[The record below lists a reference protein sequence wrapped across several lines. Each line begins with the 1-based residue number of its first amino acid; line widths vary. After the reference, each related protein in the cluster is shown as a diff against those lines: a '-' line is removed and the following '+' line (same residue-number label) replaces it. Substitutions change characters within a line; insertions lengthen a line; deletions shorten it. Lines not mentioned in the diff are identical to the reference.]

1 MNVLRLTIVTL
12 ILSAV
17 TIILL
22 PVHLIALLLSHHR
35 FKRVA
40 WAHKIAQ
47 NIPMIW
53 HRAACW
59 SIGLKIQKIGACSAH
74 RPIMIAANHA
84 SWLDIVILG
93 ATAPVSFIAKS
104 DVASWPIFGQLA
116 YLQRTIFVDRS
127 RRQNTG
133 AKVTEIAE
141 RMKAGDIIVLFPEGT
156 TSDGNY
162 ILPFKSALFGAVQKA
177 QDDFETHA
185 ITVQPVAIVYQSAH
199 GLPLGRA
206 NRDLLSW
213 PGDTELLPHLKN
225 VILEGSI
232 GVDVIFT
239 EPITFHEDMAR
250 TAIAKQ
256 CEDAVRAAHLNALR
270 SD

>member
-1 MNVLRLTIVTL
+1 MRLAFVTL
-12 ILSAV
+12 VLLAA
-17 TIILL
+17 TLILL
-22 PVHLIALLLSHHR
+22 PVHLMALTLSHLR
-35 FKRVA
+35 FIRWSFA
-40 WAHKIAQ
+40 LQIAQ
-47 NIPMIW
+47 IVPMIW
-53 HRAACW
+53 HRIACW
-59 SIGLKIQKIGACSAH
+59 TIGLKIRKIGTLCDH

-93 ATAPVSFIAKS
+93 AAAPVSFIAKS

-116 YLQRTIFVDRS
+116 YLQRTIFVDRT

-133 AKVTEIAE
+133 DKVTEIAA
-141 RMKAGDIIVLFPEGT
+141 RMKSGDIIVLFPEGT

-162 ILPFKSALFGAVQKA
+162 ILSFKSALFGAVQKA
-177 QDDFETHA
+177 QDDFEAHA
-185 ITVQPVAIVYQSAH
+185 IIVQPVAIVYQSAH

-239 EPITFHEDMAR
+239 EPIVFHESMAR
-250 TAIAKQ
+250 SAIAKQ
-256 CEDAVRAAHLNALR
+256 CEEAVRAAHRSALR
-270 SD
+270 HN